1 MVSNYTGLLFICII
15 ATAEAK
21 IKKRGYYMAIV
32 KVNRRGKSYPI
43 YKENNADEQIGTL
56 YNNELFTWKSAW
68 EGNTAGYSYQAISFR
83 ASDGSLA
90 HGWIAASESDKVLAN
105 NICSLAKFTK
115 KINNKTYYGFKM
127 RRSEELFDRSGNAL
141 IGKLA
146 FKDRCILCESST
158 AGASHPEW
166 LSVIYLETGIGTGE
180 YERIV
185 SNSNAFVDLGYTKGS
200 DFSSNASLIGSI

>member
-1 MVSNYTGLLFICII
+1 
-15 ATAEAK
+15 
-21 IKKRGYYMAIV
+21 MAIV
-32 KVNRRGKSYPI
+32 KVNRSGKSYPI

-83 ASDGSLA
+83 ASDGSLE

-115 KINNKTYYGFKM
+115 NINNKTYNGFKM